1 MAKPIRKRE
10 AQRRRAIREQA
21 LPLAKENFRIIGVG
35 LVVILAG
42 YLAMLTGS
50 VEGFLPLVLSPI
62 LLVVGYCV
70 IVPFGIIYRKKERA
84 AAETPAPQTGRA

>member
-10 AQRRRAIREQA
+10 AQRRRAVREQA
-21 LPLAKENFRIIGVG
+21 LPLGKENFQIIGVG

-50 VEGFLPLVLSPI
+50 VEGVLPLVISPI
-62 LLVVGYCV
+62 LLVIGYCV
-70 IVPFGIIYRKKERA
+70 IVPFGIFYRKKEQA
-84 AAETPAPQTGRA
+84 AADATASQPVRV

>member
-10 AQRRRAIREQA
+10 AQRRRTVREQA
-21 LPLAKENFRIIGVG
+21 LPLGKENFQIIGLG

-42 YLAMLTGS
+42 YLAVLTGS

-62 LLVVGYCV
+62 LLVIGYCV
-70 IVPFGIIYRKKERA
+70 IVPFGIIYRKKEAA
-84 AAETPAPQTGRA
+84 AAEPAAPPTGRA